1 MGRTKRTQ
9 VALYLDDDK
18 VEALKRLADKTGRTQ
33 QELLR
38 EGLDLVLT
46 RHDEVASYQIRK
58 SRKKRRPPAR

>member
-18 VEALKRLADKTGRTQ
+18 VEALKRLATKTGRTQ

-38 EGLDLVLT
+38 EGLDLVLA
-46 RHDEVASYQIRK
+46 RG
-58 SRKKRRPPAR
+58 SRKRRRPPAR